1 MASYQVSPP
10 EPFTFSKPEEWPKW
24 IRRFERFR
32 VASGL
37 DTKSDEMQINTLI
50 YSMGDEA
57 DDILSSFRLSEEHSK
72 TFEVVKA
79 RFESFFVKKRNVI
92 YERARFNLRRQ
103 EEGESVASFINDLYA
118 LAEHCGYGELH
129 DEMIRDRLVV
139 GIHDK
144 KLSERLQLDA
154 DLTLEKAVTSVR
166 QSEMV
171 HQQQSL
177 LHGGEPKHVPI
188 DAVQTIRKPIK
199 KNPSSGRE
207 RNQFKRTTFSRCS
220 RCGKSPNHDYEVC
233 PAKGM
238 TCRKCGKKGHFQ

>member
-1 MASYQVSPP
+1 MASYQVSPL
-10 EPFTFSKPEEWPKW
+10 ESFKFSKPEEWPKW

-57 DDILSSFRLSEEHSK
+57 DDILGSFRLSEEEGK
-72 TFEVVKA
+72 TFDVVRA
-79 RFESFFVKKRNVI
+79 RFENFFVKKRNVI

-144 KLSERLQLDA
+144 KLSEKLQLDA

-177 LHGGEPKHVPI
+177 LHGEETKQIPI
-188 DAVQTIRKPIK
+188 DAVQTFRKPIRK
-199 KNPSSGRE
+199 DLSSGRE
-207 RNQFKRTTFSRCS
+207 RGQFRRSTTSTCP
-220 RCGKSPNHDYEVC
+220 RCGRSPNHASTY
-233 PAKGM
+233 AQ
-238 TCRKCGKKGHFQ
+238 RKE